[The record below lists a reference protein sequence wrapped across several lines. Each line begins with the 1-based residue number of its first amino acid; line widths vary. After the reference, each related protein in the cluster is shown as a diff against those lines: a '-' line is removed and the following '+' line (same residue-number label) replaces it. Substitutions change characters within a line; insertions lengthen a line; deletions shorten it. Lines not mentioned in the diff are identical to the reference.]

1 MAETA
6 QLFRLSIALGAR
18 HLARHG
24 YLREAVVRVV
34 VPMDPSRYVELPWAW
49 RQLAAPIGSA
59 VLDLASPKL
68 LAVALARS
76 GVRVTS
82 VDALPSEIDAW
93 RRLAGD
99 EPNLSFEVADGR
111 ALPYADGSFDHG
123 YSISV
128 LEHIDGAGQALREL
142 ARVVRPGGRL
152 VLSLPH
158 ASEARDEYRTRAT
171 YAEAA
176 GESGRYLFQRWY
188 DDARVDRLVAE
199 APELEL
205 IRVETVRLQPNLNVL
220 YTRAF
225 PWLVPLG
232 PLYGVLAREISDPAG
247 DVVRMLLRKRIP
259 QPASSS

>member
-1 MAETA
+1 MAEA
-6 QLFRLSIALGAR
+6 ARLYRLSIALGAG

-24 YLREAVVRVV
+24 YLREAVVRIV

-49 RQLAAPIGSA
+49 RQLAAPPDSA

-82 VDALPSEIDAW
+82 IDALPGEIEAW
-93 RRLAGD
+93 RRLAAG

-111 ALPYADGSFDHG
+111 ALPYADGGFDHA

-128 LEHIDGAGQALREL
+128 LEHIDGDGQALREL
-142 ARVVRPGGRL
+142 ARVIRPGGRL
-152 VLSLPH
+152 VITLPH
-158 ASEARDEYRTRAT
+158 ASQAWDEYRTHAT
-171 YAEAA
+171 YAEEA

-188 DDARVDRLVAE
+188 DDERVRRLVAE
-199 APELEL
+199 APDLEL
-205 IRVETVRLQPNLNVL
+205 VRMETVRLQPNLNTL
-220 YTRAF
+220 YTRTF

-232 PLYGVLAREISDPAG
+232 VLYGVLSREISDPAG
-247 DVVRMLLRKRIP
+247 DVVRMLLRKKVL
-259 QPASSS
+259 QPASSA